1 MKMLKKLLRRKNNH
15 FPVLI
20 IILLTIYQSCA
31 SKSEIKQHA
40 PVRPKITIETLRQD
54 YESKILTNDVYYLYM
69 TYTIFSQNLLPDEYK
84 GMVGPR
90 DGTPIIMEVPRAYY
104 SLQPETQK
112 IIQQWIKPL
121 PQKPS
126 KRKP

>member
-1 MKMLKKLLRRKNNH
+1 MMMLKKLLRKNNYS
-15 FPVLI
+15 PVLI
-20 IILLTIYQSCA
+20 IIFLIILQSCA
-31 SKSEIKQHA
+31 SKPDVKLQELDHSIN
-40 PVRPKITIETLRQD
+40 IIETLRQD

-69 TYTIFSQNLLPDEYK
+69 TYTIFSRDLLPEEYK

-90 DGTPIIMEVPRAYY
+90 DGTPIIMEVQRAYY

-121 PQKPS
+121 PQKPAR
-126 KRKP
+126 RKP

>member
-1 MKMLKKLLRRKNNH
+1 MMLKKLLRKNNYS
-15 FPVLI
+15 PVLI
-20 IILLTIYQSCA
+20 IICLIILQSCA
-31 SKSEIKQHA
+31 SKPDVKLQELDHSIN
-40 PVRPKITIETLRQD
+40 IIETLRQD

-69 TYTIFSQNLLPDEYK
+69 TYTIFSRDLLPEEYK

-90 DGTPIIMEVPRAYY
+90 DGTPIIMEVQRAYY

-121 PQKPS
+121 PQKPAR
-126 KRKP
+126 RKP

>member
-1 MKMLKKLLRRKNNH
+1 MMMLKNLIRKNNYSTS
-15 FPVLI
+15 LI
-20 IILLTIYQSCA
+20 IILLIIYQSCA
-31 SKSEIKQHA
+31 SKSEIKPQA
-40 PVRPKITIETLRQD
+40 SARPKITIETLRQD
-54 YESKILTNDVYYLYM
+54 YKSKILTNDVYYLYM
-69 TYTIFSQNLLPDEYK
+69 TYTIFSQNLLPEEYK

-90 DGTPIIMEVPRAYY
+90 DGTPIIMEVQRAYY

>member
-1 MKMLKKLLRRKNNH
+1 MMMLKNLIRKINYSTS
-15 FPVLI
+15 LI
-20 IILLTIYQSCA
+20 IILLIIYQSCA
-31 SKSEIKQHA
+31 SKSEIKPQA
-40 PVRPKITIETLRQD
+40 PAHPTITIETLRQD

-69 TYTIFSQNLLPDEYK
+69 TYTIFSQNLLPEEYK

-90 DGTPIIMEVPRAYY
+90 DGTPIIMEIQRAYY

-112 IIQQWIKPL
+112 IIQQWIRPL

>member
-1 MKMLKKLLRRKNNH
+1 MMMLKNLIRKINYSTS
-15 FPVLI
+15 LI
-20 IILLTIYQSCA
+20 IILLIIYQSCA
-31 SKSEIKQHA
+31 SKSEIKPQA
-40 PVRPKITIETLRQD
+40 SARPKITIETLRQD
-54 YESKILTNDVYYLYM
+54 YKSKILTNDVYYLYM
-69 TYTIFSQNLLPDEYK
+69 TYTIFSQNLLPEEYK

-90 DGTPIIMEVPRAYY
+90 DGTPIIMEVQRAYY